1 MMLDRPEMIEANL
14 VSQFRLRHDLLVAVT
29 LDSVVV
35 RFTNLDF
42 IHEPEL
48 HSRVLQMRADRHLRS
63 DAYPVS
69 SPMLTLLAHHKPRI
83 SQRQWGF
90 SVDIQVACHLISSV
104 AVYTS
109 FERTSQTPYFERTSQ
124 TRLLAPLVSSA
135 LNLESRPSGAVRMS
149 QTP

>member
-63 DAYPVS
+63 DAYPLS
-69 SPMLTLLAHHKPRI
+69 YLMRTLWATINRECRNVNGVLGRHSDSLPPDI
-83 SQRQWGF
+83 VCGCLDF
-90 SVDIQVACHLISSV
+90 SV
-104 AVYTS
+104 
-109 FERTSQTPYFERTSQ
+109 
-124 TRLLAPLVSSA
+124 
-135 LNLESRPSGAVRMS
+135 
-149 QTP
+149 

>member
-48 HSRVLQMRADRHLRS
+48 HSRVLQMRADRDLRS

-69 SPMLTLLAHHKPRI
+69 YPMRPLAHHKPRI

-90 SVDIQVACHLISSV
+90 SVDIQLACHRSRVWLSSC
-104 AVYTS
+104 
-109 FERTSQTPYFERTSQ
+109 
-124 TRLLAPLVSSA
+124 RLLSSA
-135 LNLESRPSGAVRMS
+135 LNLESRPSGAAHVADSLARFAFGLASVRS
-149 QTP
+149 A